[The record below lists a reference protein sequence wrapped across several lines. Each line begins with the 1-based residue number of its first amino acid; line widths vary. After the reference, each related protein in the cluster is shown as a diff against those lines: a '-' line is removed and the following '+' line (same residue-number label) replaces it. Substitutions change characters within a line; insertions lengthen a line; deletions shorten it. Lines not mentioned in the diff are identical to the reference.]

1 MIMTQRCEHP
11 GHQSGID
18 TMLDQCRW
26 ENLNPLTLGQHRGLF
41 RTCIISKCGA
51 VSGAVVYAWK
61 VKDRSNPTLV
71 WAYNYVHKGGLEN
84 YI

>member
-1 MIMTQRCEHP
+1 MTQRCEHP

-41 RTCIISKCGA
+41 VLALSVSVERSLLQWYMPGKSKIAGA
-51 VSGAVVYAWK
+51 
-61 VKDRSNPTLV
+61 NPNLV
-71 WAYNYVHKGGLEN
+71 WAYIYVHKGGLESH
-84 YI
+84 I